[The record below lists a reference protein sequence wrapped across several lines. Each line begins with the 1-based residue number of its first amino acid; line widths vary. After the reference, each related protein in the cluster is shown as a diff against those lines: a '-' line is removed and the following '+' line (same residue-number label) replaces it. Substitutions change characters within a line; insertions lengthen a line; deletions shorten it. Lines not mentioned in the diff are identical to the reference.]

1 MTIAMQPIYT
11 QTIGAGGAANVTFNN
26 IPQTFTDL
34 KIDVSARTTAAVQ
47 ATDIFAF
54 FNNDTGAGNVYSG
67 TRLIGTGTAAGTDRQ
82 TNTNV
87 MRWGDAIG
95 TSSTANTFASTSVYV
110 PNYTTSTFKQVVVD
124 SVDENNAAASNIFL
138 SAMFYF
144 PSSPSGITK
153 ILLGPLSGSFAQ
165 HTTVTVYGITKG

>member
-1 MTIAMQPIYT
+1 MQPIYT
-11 QTIGAGGAANVTFNN
+11 QTVGAGGVATVTFNN

-34 KIDVSARTTAAVQ
+34 QVVISARTTAAVT

-54 FNNDTGAGNVYSG
+54 FNNDTGGANVYSG
-67 TRLIGTGTAAGTDRQ
+67 TRLYGTGSSVASDRQ
-82 TNTNV
+82 SNTNV

-95 TSSTANTFASTSVYV
+95 TSSTSNTFASTSVYV
-110 PNYTTSTFKQVVVD
+110 PNYTTSTFKQVIIN
-124 SVDENNAAASNIFL
+124 SVDENNATAANSFL
-138 SAMFYF
+138 SAMLYF
-144 PSSPSGITK
+144 PSSPTGITK